1 MVNRAIPI
9 HHVIF
14 KGLTMRHLCLIFAI
28 AFLFGHTTSKADLV
42 SVSLDFEYGFD
53 SGIFSTVSG
62 NVQFTVDN
70 SESMAGI
77 AVDSITFTDPPSHFQ
92 TDNVFVDFREG
103 DDTDIASNNYEFDI
117 YYSSAPVFVS
127 QPGDF
132 AIYAGLLSLEPGD
145 NYGNGPISTSF
156 FYFDGSGYVQ
166 TFDDTVNISVSQ
178 AIPEPTLAGILGLG
192 MLGVCLTRRRR
203 VTTLAEN

>member
-1 MVNRAIPI
+1 
-9 HHVIF
+9 
-14 KGLTMRHLCLIFAI
+14 MRHLCLIFAI
-28 AFLFGHTTSKADLV
+28 VFMFGHSNAKADLV

-77 AVDSITFTDPPSHFQ
+77 AVDSITFNDPPAHFQ
-92 TDNVFVDFREG
+92 TENVFVDFREG
-103 DDTDIASNNYEFDI
+103 DDTDIPSNPYEFDV
-117 YYSSAPVFVS
+117 YYSSSPVFVS

-132 AIYAGLLSLEPGD
+132 LINAGLVSLEPGD

-156 FYFDGSGYVQ
+156 FYFDGSGFVQ

-192 MLGVCLTRRRR
+192 MLGICLTRRPRSTSR
-203 VTTLAEN
+203 